1 MSSQV
6 LITILAAALLIFL
19 FFFILLLI
27 RKKEQKKEQEKAKKE
42 KEQAVLNNKIS
53 NTAQIIFDEIKDIDL
68 IPKALNFIASYEK
81 ELKTL
86 KKNRK
91 RWEKEYNIEQ
101 SKNFVSKLWGGKKRK
116 EAINNKRIEIL
127 SKIAEYETENST
139 EYKKCLGILEKIDIS
154 FYNENKSSVQKK
166 YGELISNRQK
176 EIEKEN
182 TERQRINEERIRK
195 HVYSKRIPQMIGRLE
210 EYVIFLQK
218 HTREH
223 TNINLESLR
232 YIENSLDEIRAI
244 KDYLDQKDMNKLET
258 CSQKI
263 MFILKNYRLDEMFQI
278 DIRRVEELFSKI
290 IDKVDSISS

>member
-1 MSSQV
+1 M
-6 LITILAAALLIFL
+6 
-19 FFFILLLI
+19 
-27 RKKEQKKEQEKAKKE
+27 
-42 KEQAVLNNKIS
+42 
-53 NTAQIIFDEIKDIDL
+53 
-68 IPKALNFIASYEK
+68 
-81 ELKTL
+81 
-86 KKNRK
+86 
-91 RWEKEYNIEQ
+91 
-101 SKNFVSKLWGGKKRK
+101 
-116 EAINNKRIEIL
+116 
-127 SKIAEYETENST
+127 
-139 EYKKCLGILEKIDIS
+139 EKIDIS

-195 HVYSKRIPQMIGRLE
+195 LVYSKRIPQMIGRLE

>member
-19 FFFILLLI
+19 FFFILLYI
-27 RKKEQKKEQEKAKKE
+27 RKKEQEKAKKE

-53 NTAQIIFDEIKDIDL
+53 NTAQIIFYEIKDIDL
-68 IPKALNFIASYEK
+68 IPKALNFIAGYEK
-81 ELKTL
+81 EIKAL
-86 KKNRK
+86 KKNQK

-127 SKIAEYETENST
+127 SKIDEYETENST
-139 EYKKCLGILEKIDIS
+139 EYKKCLDILGKIDIS
-154 FYNENKSSVQKK
+154 FYNENKSSIQKK
-166 YGELISNRQK
+166 YEELISNKQK
-176 EIEKEN
+176 EIEKES
-182 TERQRINEERIRK
+182 TEKQRINEERIRK
-195 HVYSKRIPQMIGRLE
+195 LVYSKRIPQMIGRLE

-218 HTREH
+218 YTHER
-223 TNINLESLR
+223 TNIDLESLR

-244 KDYLDQKDMNKLET
+244 KDYLDQKDINKLET

-263 MFILKNYRLDEMFQI
+263 MFILKNYSLDEMSQI
-278 DIRRVEELFSKI
+278 DIHRVEELFLKI
-290 IDKVDSISS
+290 IDKEDAGHGK

>member
-19 FFFILLLI
+19 FFFILLYI
-27 RKKEQKKEQEKAKKE
+27 RKKEQEKAKKE

-53 NTAQIIFDEIKDIDL
+53 NTAQIIFYEIKDIDL
-68 IPKALNFIASYEK
+68 IPKALNFIAGYEK
-81 ELKTL
+81 EIKAL
-86 KKNRK
+86 KKNQK

-127 SKIAEYETENST
+127 SKIDEYETENST
-139 EYKKCLGILEKIDIS
+139 EYKKCLDILGKIDIS
-154 FYNENKSSVQKK
+154 FYNENKSSIQKK
-166 YGELISNRQK
+166 YEELISNKQK
-176 EIEKEN
+176 EIEKES
-182 TERQRINEERIRK
+182 TEKQRINEERIRK
-195 HVYSKRIPQMIGRLE
+195 LVYSKRIPQMIGRLE

-218 HTREH
+218 YTRER
-223 TNINLESLR
+223 TNIDLESLR

-244 KDYLDQKDMNKLET
+244 KDYLDQKDINKLET